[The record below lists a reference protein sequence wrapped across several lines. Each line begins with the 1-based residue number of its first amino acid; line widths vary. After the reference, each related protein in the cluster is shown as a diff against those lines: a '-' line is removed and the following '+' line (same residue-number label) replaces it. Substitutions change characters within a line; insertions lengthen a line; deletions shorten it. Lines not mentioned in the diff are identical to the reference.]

1 MGFIPV
7 FYRVLE
13 SHDIKDLT
21 EEKARE
27 YYECSLD
34 ELIDIDL
41 FKKNKQYIKVK
52 ITRPKTVID
61 IDNLKLWAEENEY
74 TGKLNKIC
82 INIWC
87 RRNEIKYKPDI
98 KLFYK
103 QTTESNESEEW
114 IFPTDVYSTEVFDY
128 YLTTNA

>member
-21 EEKARE
+21 EEKAHE

-41 FKKNKQYIKVK
+41 LKKNKQYIKVK

-98 KLFYK
+98 KLFYT
-103 QTTESNESEEW
+103 QTNESNESEEW
-114 IFPTDVYSTEVFDY
+114 IFPTDVYSNEIFDY

>member
-114 IFPTDVYSTEVFDY
+114 IFPTDVYSTEIFDY

>member
-13 SHDIKDLT
+13 SHDIKYLT
-21 EEKARE
+21 EEKAQE

-34 ELIDIDL
+34 ELIDIDI